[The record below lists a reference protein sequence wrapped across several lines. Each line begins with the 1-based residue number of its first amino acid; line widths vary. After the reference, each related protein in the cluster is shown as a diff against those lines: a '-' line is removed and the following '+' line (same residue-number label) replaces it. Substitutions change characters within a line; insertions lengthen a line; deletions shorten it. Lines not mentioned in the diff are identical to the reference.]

1 MRWLYIMVVRL
12 VKLERLWRPK
22 AHPSLQR
29 VKREKPLQTTKQINI
44 KNEGTY
50 DIAWVPIHI

>member
-22 AHPSLQR
+22 VPPSLQR
-29 VKREKPLQTTKQINI
+29 VKQEKPLQTTKQINI

-50 DIAWVPIHI
+50 DVA